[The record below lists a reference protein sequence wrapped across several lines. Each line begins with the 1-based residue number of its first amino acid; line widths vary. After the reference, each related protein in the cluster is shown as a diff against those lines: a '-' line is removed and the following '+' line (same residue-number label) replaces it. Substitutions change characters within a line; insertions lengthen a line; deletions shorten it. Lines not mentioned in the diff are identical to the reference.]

1 MSFERL
7 IAKRFLQKDKGNFSR
22 PLISIAT
29 CSIALGI
36 LVVVLAVSILRG
48 FQNEITRKIVGFGSH
63 IVVTPF
69 ESTNNYYEQLPIIA
83 DSSTVATIYS
93 AEGVKHVQFF
103 ATKGGMVKT
112 SDKIHGIIFKGIGR
126 DFDSTFFKDNIKKG
140 RLFELND
147 SAISNEI
154 IVSQRFADK
163 MQIGIGDK
171 VPTYF
176 WQNNNYR
183 ARAFK
188 VVGIYSTDLTE
199 FDERYV
205 IGDMRQIQ
213 RINGWDSN
221 QVQGYEVFVSDFG
234 KLDRVALQVY
244 SMLGSFL
251 TVRTV
256 KEENP
261 ETFSWLDLL
270 NANIFLIL
278 SVMALVCVV
287 AVISALLIM
296 IFEKTPMIGLLKTMG
311 ATNASIRKI
320 FIYKSAGIIAK
331 GVLAG
336 DAIALAICLL
346 QDKFKIVKLDSESY
360 NMSAVPIDLNP
371 WIFVAV
377 SLVIAVVCILALLI
391 PASYIARIHPA
402 KAVKTE

>member
-1 MSFERL
+1 M
-7 IAKRFLQKDKGNFSR
+7 
-22 PLISIAT
+22 
-29 CSIALGI
+29 
-36 LVVVLAVSILRG
+36 VVLAVSILRG

>member
-1 MSFERL
+1 
-7 IAKRFLQKDKGNFSR
+7 
-22 PLISIAT
+22 
-29 CSIALGI
+29 
-36 LVVVLAVSILRG
+36 
-48 FQNEITRKIVGFGSH
+48 
-63 IVVTPF
+63 
-69 ESTNNYYEQLPIIA
+69 
-83 DSSTVATIYS
+83 
-93 AEGVKHVQFF
+93 
-103 ATKGGMVKT
+103 
-112 SDKIHGIIFKGIGR
+112 
-126 DFDSTFFKDNIKKG
+126 
-140 RLFELND
+140 
-147 SAISNEI
+147 
-154 IVSQRFADK
+154 